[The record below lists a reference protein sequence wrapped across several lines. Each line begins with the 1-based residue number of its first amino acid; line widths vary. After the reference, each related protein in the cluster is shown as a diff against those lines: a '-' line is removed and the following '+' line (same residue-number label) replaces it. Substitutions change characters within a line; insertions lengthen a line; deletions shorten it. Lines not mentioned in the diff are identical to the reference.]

1 MEKNSKYKIVNYNSQ
16 LFIIDINKS
25 KLTYI
30 FPLLNYV
37 IRHKMIEISEIDKSN
52 INISHLDEDDKKLGN
67 KLGFLGA
74 GIGPFISVIGRPL
87 LDYMNFRTNFLLN
100 IFLILIA
107 IISSLFIKSLVDRKK
122 KISLSN
128 NKCKAYAFVLPEIKH
143 IIKNILINIILI
155 FFIVMLSIGTITLR
169 ISSVIFI
176 LGIMMFTIILSSQ
189 NVYIYDKI
197 NTRGKIG
204 GVRWRK

>member
-1 MEKNSKYKIVNYNSQ
+1 MNYNNKI
-16 LFIIDINKS
+16 FIIDINKS

-37 IRHKMIEISEIDKSN
+37 IKHKMIEISEIDKSN
-52 INISHLDEDDKKLGN
+52 IKISHLDEDDKKHGN

-74 GIGPFISVIGRPL
+74 GIGSFISVMGRPL
-87 LDYMNFRTNFLLN
+87 LDYTNFRTNFLLN
-100 IFLILIA
+100 IFLIIIA
-107 IISSLFIKSLVDRKK
+107 IVSSLFIKSIVDRKK
-122 KISLSN
+122 KEKISLSN
-128 NKCKAYAFVLPEIKH
+128 SKCKAYAFVLPETKH

-155 FFIVMLSIGTITLR
+155 FSIIILSIGIITLK

-197 NTRGKIG
+197 NTKGKIG
-204 GVRWRK
+204 GVRWKK